1 VVLFFFYTLSI
12 GVLPEKV
19 NKKEFLTAD
28 VTDIGKKEKP
38 HAKTR
43 RREGKKQ
50 KIISRELPLKKE
62 KL

>member
-1 VVLFFFYTLSI
+1 MLLGVGLFFFYTLSI

-43 RREGKKQ
+43 RRELVGT
-50 KIISRELPLKKE
+50 IISGFLRF
-62 KL
+62 